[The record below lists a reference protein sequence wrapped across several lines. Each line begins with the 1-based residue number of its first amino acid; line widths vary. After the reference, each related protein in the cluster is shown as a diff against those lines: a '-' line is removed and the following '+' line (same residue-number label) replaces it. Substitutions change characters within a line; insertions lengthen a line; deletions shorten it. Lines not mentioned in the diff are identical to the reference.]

1 MSTINFCLKILR
13 THWKVKIKPK
23 FGSVSWKNL
32 WTQCQLVKIEIQ
44 PIRSFKTRFFTLSP
58 EQSGVGH
65 HCPPNPFSVQL
76 YIRLFNLN
84 LHQNNFEFDFF
95 RKMKS
100 SKDKEDFPT
109 QVGQKRFA
117 QWKKTALSKADL
129 SRKGS
134 IDEPLVEWVNLGMF
148 KIILALERSLGYHLV
163 AFESG
168 YS

>member
-1 MSTINFCLKILR
+1 
-13 THWKVKIKPK
+13 
-23 FGSVSWKNL
+23 
-32 WTQCQLVKIEIQ
+32 
-44 PIRSFKTRFFTLSP
+44 
-58 EQSGVGH
+58 
-65 HCPPNPFSVQL
+65 
-76 YIRLFNLN
+76 
-84 LHQNNFEFDFF
+84 
-95 RKMKS
+95 MKS
-100 SKDKEDFPT
+100 SKEKEDFPT